1 MTIARASLA
10 KHRLSIPLLR
20 DMHVV
25 GHRIV
30 AIWMSPHYDFSFFN
44 TVLQPS

>member
-10 KHRLSIPLLR
+10 KHRLCIPCTS
-20 DMHVV
+20 M
-25 GHRIV
+25 GPRIV
-30 AIWMSPHYDFSFFN
+30 AIWMNLHYDSSFFN